1 MCIRDRLG
9 LGCLSEIAEIA
20 WTQGRD
26 LYSALDNRLMKG
38 YEYLAKSNLGY
49 EVPFF
54 TWKDITGKY
63 SNWTTLGEEGM
74 GRFRSLFEIA
84 YNHYVERKGLEMPYT
99 QIVLGMIR
107 PEGPGFTC
115 DNPGFGSL
123 LFYLGKDLNE
133 RKVPGQINEDLSQ
146 LEGWAFANCSYKQV
160 DNLMSFVSSGV
171 NMQKKRISY
180 QAGNYPYI
188 AVKAPKIPTSANKD
202 WLQLSYSV
210 ASAPE
215 FWKLD
220 SDKAKKI
227 GKDIYVFKITDYLSN
242 NGTHFTERPTNI
254 TLILNFGNIGNEP
267 VIVEWIRSFEK
278 LEDI

>member
-1 MCIRDRLG
+1 
-9 LGCLSEIAEIA
+9 
-20 WTQGRD
+20 
-26 LYSALDNRLMKG
+26 
-38 YEYLAKSNLGY
+38 
-49 EVPFF
+49 
-54 TWKDITGKY
+54 
-63 SNWTTLGEEGM
+63 M

-188 AVKAPKIPTSANKD
+188 AVKAPKIPASANKG

-242 NGTHFTERPTNI
+242 NGTHFTERPANI